1 MNAAAYTPIA
11 VLSFPRKDSF
21 LIPFA
26 GGILDALTGNV
37 SFPDPRPTLL
47 AFEAHID
54 AYAKAQ
60 ALAMKRGQG
69 AATQRDARRRKVMAD
84 LNHLRDYVQRVVE
97 TETSAE
103 DAAAMIV
110 SAGMRVK
117 KVATRDKPAIRAT
130 RGATSG
136 MAVLDARAVAAVA
149 MYYWQYSLNQVD
161 WINVPEMMKSRAVI
175 TGLTPLS
182 TYYFRFRATTRKGPL
197 DPSPVVSLVV
207 L

>member
-1 MNAAAYTPIA
+1 VNDIVSTPIP
-11 VLSFPRKDSF
+11 VLSFPRKDSL

-47 AFEAHID
+47 AFAANVE

-60 ALAMKRGQG
+60 ALAMKKGQG
-69 AATQRDARRRKVMAD
+69 AATQRDARRRKVVAD
-84 LNHLRDYVQRVVE
+84 LNHLRDYVQSVVE
-97 TETSAE
+97 SETSAE

-117 KVATRDKPAIRAT
+117 KVATRNKPALSAT
-130 RGATSG
+130 RGPTSG
-136 MAVLDARAVAAVA
+136 TAMLDARAVAAVA

-161 WINVPEMMKSRAVI
+161 WVNVPEMMKARALI

-182 TYYFRFRATTRKGPL
+182 TYYFRFRATTRKGPH
-197 DPSPVVSLVV
+197 DYSQVVSLVV